1 MLFQNLLHQLCPQ
14 FVQKFSL
21 RTNLYFYLAKNILTP
36 RYFNYKLHNI
46 KKLYTFPYSFN
57 MSRLRYKKQRHGQN
71 CNIIKTGSHKISDTC
86 GICRGCLSAASSAG
100 AASVS
105 FVNKLPYSFYGRRFV
120 YAALLKNTYKFYCS
134 IIINNRLN

>member
-1 MLFQNLLHQLCPQ
+1 M
-14 FVQKFSL
+14 
-21 RTNLYFYLAKNILTP
+21 NLYFYLAKNILTP

-71 CNIIKTGSHKISDTC
+71 YNIIKTGSHKIRDTC
-86 GICRGCLSAASSAG
+86 GICRGCQSAASSAG

-105 FVNKLPYSFYGRRFV
+105 LVN
-120 YAALLKNTYKFYCS
+120 
-134 IIINNRLN
+134 

>member
-1 MLFQNLLHQLCPQ
+1 MLLQKLLHQLCPQ

-120 YAALLKNTYKFYCS
+120 YAAVKQTYKPVHSVVQY
-134 IIINNRLN
+134 NKRA